1 MLVFAGISPHPPLLI
16 PEIGKENLKFVKKT
30 TEALNKLAEELY
42 ASQPE
47 TIIIISPHGP
57 MMADAFVLNM
67 NPDFEINFKDFGDL
81 VTKIKLAGDVGLT
94 HHYKEILEAKIPVV
108 LTSQEKLDHGTGVPL
123 YFLTKNLDSKKIK
136 IIPGAFCMLDFNT
149 HYQFGMKL
157 QEDIL
162 NDTKRIA
169 VVASGD
175 MSHRLT
181 PEAPAGYS
189 HWAKKFDE
197 TLVKKI
203 KEKDVKGILKLDP
216 EFIEEAG
223 ECGLRSFIIL
233 HGILN
238 SINYTPEIL
247 SYEGPFGVGY
257 LVTNFRLA

>member
-30 TEALNKLAEELY
+30 TDALNKLAEELY
-42 ASQPE
+42 ASQPG

-57 MMADAFVLNM
+57 MMADAFVLNLS
-67 NPDFEINFKDFGDL
+67 PRFEINFQDFGDL
-81 VTKIKLAGDVGLT
+81 TTKIELTGDVGLT
-94 HHYKEILEAKIPVV
+94 HHYKEILETKIPVV

-123 YFLTKNLDSKKIK
+123 YFLTQNLDRQKIK
-136 IIPGAFCMLDFNT
+136 IIPGAYSLLDYDT

-175 MSHRLT
+175 LSHRLT

-203 KEKDVKGILKLDP
+203 KEKDVKGILKLDQ

-233 HGILN
+233 FGILN
-238 SINYTPEIL
+238 SINFKPEVL

-257 LVTNFRLA
+257 LVANFRLA

>member
-16 PEIGKENLKFVKKT
+16 PEIGKENLKFVRKT

-57 MMADAFVLNM
+57 MMADAFVFNLS
-67 NPDFEINFKDFGDL
+67 PHFEINFQDFGDL
-81 VTKIKLAGDVGLT
+81 VTKIELAGDVGLT
-94 HHYKEILEAKIPVV
+94 HHYKEILETKIPVV

-136 IIPGAFCMLDFNT
+136 IVPGTFSMLDFNT

-169 VVASGD
+169 VIASGD

-197 TLVKKI
+197 TLTKKI
-203 KEKDVKGILKLDP
+203 KEKDIKGILKLDP

-257 LVTNFRLA
+257 LVANFRLA

>member
-30 TEALNKLAEELY
+30 SSALRKLAEEMY
-42 ASQPE
+42 AAKPE

-57 MMADAFVLNM
+57 MMAEAFAFNLS
-67 NPDFEINFKDFGDL
+67 PQYEINFQDFGDL
-81 VTKIKLAGDVGLT
+81 VTKIELAGDVGLT
-94 HHYKEILEAKIPVV
+94 HHYKEIMEAKIPVV
-108 LTSQEKLDHGTGVPL
+108 LANQEKLDHGTGVPL
-123 YFLTKNLDSKKIK
+123 YFLTENLDRKNIK
-136 IIPGAFCMLDFNT
+136 IIPASYSLLDYET
-149 HYQFGMKL
+149 HFKFGIKL
-157 QEDIL
+157 QEDII

-169 VVASGD
+169 VIASGD
-175 MSHRLT
+175 LSHRLT

-238 SINYTPEIL
+238 SVNYKSEIL

-257 LVTNFRLA
+257 LVANFRLA

>member
-16 PEIGKENLKFVKKT
+16 PEIGKENLKFVDKT
-30 TEALNKLAEELY
+30 IKGLKELAKELY

-57 MMADAFVLNM
+57 LLSDAFTLNL
-67 NPDFEINFKDFGDL
+67 NQKFNINFEDFGDL
-81 VTKIKLAGDVGLT
+81 HTRIELLGDIGLT
-94 HHYKEILEAKIPVV
+94 HHYKEIMETEIPVI
-108 LTSQEKLDHGTGVPL
+108 LTSQENLDHGCGVPL
-123 YFLTKNLDSKKIK
+123 YFLTENLDKKKIK
-136 IIPGAFCMLDFNT
+136 IIPVFYSLLDFNT
-149 HYQFGMKL
+149 HYQFGRKL

-175 MSHRLT
+175 LSHRLT
-181 PEAPAGYS
+181 LSAPAGYS

-197 TLVKKI
+197 TLIKKI
-203 KEKDVKGILKLDP
+203 KEKDIKGIMNLDR

-233 HGILN
+233 FGILN
-238 SINYTPEIL
+238 SINYKPEIL

-257 LVTNFRLA
+257 LVVNFHLS